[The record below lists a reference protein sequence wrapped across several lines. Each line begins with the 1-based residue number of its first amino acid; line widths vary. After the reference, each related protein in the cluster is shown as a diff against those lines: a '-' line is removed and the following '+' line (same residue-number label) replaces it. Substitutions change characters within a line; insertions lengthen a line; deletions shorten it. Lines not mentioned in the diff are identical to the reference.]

1 MIRTRVLAVI
11 VVLNLSATAL
21 LAQIKWYKFDR
32 QFIQNNFSVDSAIGE
47 LDGSESH
54 PAVNIDSVGCGGN
67 DGELH
72 VGIPS
77 SAILKGN
84 SKVLP
89 ISALASEPAGDFGVC
104 CCTTECRPGSA
115 R

>member
-1 MIRTRVLAVI
+1 MRGTVVFKVEDTQIVGPPGNGFVMHLGHVI
-11 VVLNLSATAL
+11 
-21 LAQIKWYKFDR
+21 
-32 QFIQNNFSVDSAIGE
+32 
-47 LDGSESH
+47 
-54 PAVNIDSVGCGGN
+54 

-72 VGIPS
+72 VGIPG

-104 CCTTECRPGSA
+104 C
-115 R
+115 

>member
-54 PAVNIDSVGCGGN
+54 PAVNIDPVGCGGN

-72 VGIPS
+72 VGIPG

-104 CCTTECRPGSA
+104 C
-115 R
+115 